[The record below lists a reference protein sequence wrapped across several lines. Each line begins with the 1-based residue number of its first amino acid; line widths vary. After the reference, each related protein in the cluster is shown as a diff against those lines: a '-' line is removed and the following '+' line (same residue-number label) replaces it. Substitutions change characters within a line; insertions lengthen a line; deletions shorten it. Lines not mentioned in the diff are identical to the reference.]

1 MRVLLA
7 AAYDG
12 NLKEDGLQ
20 EACIRPMALIL
31 ITNRLRGEAA
41 ETFRY
46 FKEQGVSVRVISGD
60 NPSTVSEVARQAGI
74 EGAELYVDAST
85 LKTESSLEAAAEKY
99 RVFGRVTPEQ
109 KCRLVK
115 ALQKNGHTVAMTGD
129 GVNDVL
135 ALKEADCGIAMASG
149 SQAACQIA
157 QLVLLNSDFQSMPA
171 IVGEGR
177 RVINNI
183 QRAASL
189 FLVKNIFPSC
199 CL

>member
-74 EGAELYVDAST
+74 EGAELYACFH
-85 LKTESSLEAAAEKY
+85 AE
-99 RVFGRVTPEQ
+99 
-109 KCRLVK
+109 
-115 ALQKNGHTVAMTGD
+115 NGKQPG
-129 GVNDVL
+129 G
-135 ALKEADCGIAMASG
+135 GG
-149 SQAACQIA
+149 
-157 QLVLLNSDFQSMPA
+157 
-171 IVGEGR
+171 
-177 RVINNI
+177 
-183 QRAASL
+183 
-189 FLVKNIFPSC
+189 
-199 CL
+199 